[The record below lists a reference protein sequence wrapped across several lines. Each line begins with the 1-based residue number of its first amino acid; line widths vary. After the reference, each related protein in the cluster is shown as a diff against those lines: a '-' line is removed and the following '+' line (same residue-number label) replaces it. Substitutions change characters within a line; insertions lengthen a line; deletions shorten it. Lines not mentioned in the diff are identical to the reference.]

1 MTASSST
8 WLQAQQAGQLSMT
21 HEDFAQAARLLSDR
35 TGILLGNHKEDM
47 TARVLDAQARKTG
60 HESIST
66 YLAYLRHNPQ
76 APVWQSFINAFT
88 VNHTAFFRERH
99 HFDILADFVKQRP
112 GPVHVWCC
120 AASTGEEPYTIA
132 MTLLEAFKG
141 AASRVSV
148 LATDIDSKA
157 IAQAERGVYT
167 EDRIKAV
174 PEAMLRQYFQRGK
187 GSNEGL
193 ARVKPVLRECVQFH
207 TLNLVEPS
215 WPIDQKFDAIFCR
228 NTMIYFDKKTQTR
241 ILERFVPLLKKDGL
255 LFAGHSENFTYLTQA
270 FRLLGQTVYRVVS

>member
-1 MTASSST
+1 MTVSSST
-8 WLQAQQAGQLSMT
+8 LFPAPVTQLPMSP
-21 HEDFAQAARLLSDR
+21 EDFAQAARLLSER
-35 TGILLGNHKEDM
+35 TGILLGNHKEEM
-47 TARVLDAQARKTG
+47 TARVLDAQSRKTG
-60 HESIST
+60 HDSVA
-66 YLAYLRHNPQ
+66 AYLSYLRQNPQ
-76 APVWQSFINAFT
+76 AAVWQSFINAFT

-99 HFDILADFVKQRP
+99 HFDILADFAKQRGTP
-112 GPVHVWCC
+112 INIWCC

-132 MTLLEAFKG
+132 MTLMEVCG
-141 AASRVSV
+141 RTPSRVSV

-157 IAQAERGVYT
+157 IQQAERGVYT
-167 EDRIKAV
+167 EDRIKSV
-174 PEAMLRQYFQRGK
+174 PEPLLRQYFQRGR

-193 ARVKPVLRECVQFH
+193 ARVKPVLRECVRFDI
-207 TLNLVEPS
+207 LNLVDSS

-241 ILERFVPLLKKDGL
+241 ILERFAPLLKKDGL